1 MAITLTENTVAEIA
15 TDELLEAAETIRDA
29 VKAKSVTAEQVGTLF
44 VSLIEACGSIRDAL
58 ALFLD
63 TNVTEIT
70 DGIEEQLADASS
82 AATTANA
89 AAQTA
94 NAAASLV
101 EQLVATLSSQNLS
114 KPTKIVAVHPGDIT
128 VTNATTRKIT
138 AYTLPTFGIGSVL
151 FIGNGEA
158 LELTPDGYITPLK
171 VGTYVVTAV
180 STADTSLYKK
190 LTIAVVNPR
199 IRLTTDGCMRLDSNG
214 YIRLA

>member
-1 MAITLTENTVAEIA
+1 MELTENTVAEIA
-15 TDELLEAAETIRDA
+15 TDDLLEAAETIRDA

-44 VSLIEACGSIRDAL
+44 VELIEACGNIRDAL

-70 DGIEEQLADASS
+70 DSIEEQLSDATD
-82 AATTANA
+82 ATTSANA
-89 AAQTA
+89 AAQKAT
-94 NAAASLV
+94 AAASLV
-101 EQLVATLSSQNLS
+101 EQLVETLSSQNLS

-128 VTNATTRKIT
+128 VTNTTTRKIT
-138 AYTLPTFGIGSVL
+138 AYTLPKFGIGSVL

-158 LELTPDGYITPLK
+158 LELTPDGYITPLE

-199 IRLTTDGCMRLDSNG
+199 IRLTNDGYMRLDSDGN
-214 YIRLA
+214 IRLT